1 MEKSVLVT
9 KEEKIT
15 TITLNRPETY
25 NALSMELREELLDAL
40 TAAAQDDGTRVVV
53 ITGKG
58 KAFCS
63 GGDIRTMQKDF
74 VPGEGRA
81 RLRNI
86 QRITR
91 AITGMDKLVIA
102 AVNGPAVGAG
112 CNLALACDFVL
123 AADEAKFGQ
132 PFGRIGLVPDMGGLY
147 FLPRAVGMLKAKE
160 LVFTWR
166 IIDAGEAAQIGM
178 VNRLVPLKNLYAEV
192 KQLAGQLAAGPFL
205 ANALTKSI
213 INKSLYSTLDQVLE
227 EEACAQDMCFTTQD
241 FKEGVKAFFERK
253 KPKSKQNCV

>member
-1 MEKSVLVT
+1 METSVLVT
-9 KEEKIT
+9 REGKIT
-15 TITLNRPETY
+15 TIALNSPETY
-25 NALSMELREELLDAL
+25 NALSMAMREELLAAL
-40 TAAAQDDGTRVVV
+40 VGAAQDADTRVVV

-63 GGDIRTMQKDF
+63 GGDINTMRKEF

-86 QRITR
+86 HRIVR

-102 AVNGPAVGAG
+102 AVNGPAIGAG

-123 AADEAKFGQ
+123 AAEEAKFGQ

-147 FLPRAVGMLKAKE
+147 FLPRLVGLLKAKE

-166 IIDAGEAAQIGM
+166 IIDAREAAQIGI
-178 VNRLVPLKNLYAEV
+178 VNRVVPLENLYAEV
-192 KQLAGQLAAGPFL
+192 MDLAAELAAGPAM
-205 ANALTKSI
+205 ANALTKAL
-213 INKSLYSTLDQVLE
+213 INKSLCSTLDQVLE
-227 EEACAQDMCFTTQD
+227 EEACAQDMCFLSQD
-241 FKEGVKAFFERK
+241 FKEGVRAFFEKK
-253 KPKSKQNCV
+253 KPEFG